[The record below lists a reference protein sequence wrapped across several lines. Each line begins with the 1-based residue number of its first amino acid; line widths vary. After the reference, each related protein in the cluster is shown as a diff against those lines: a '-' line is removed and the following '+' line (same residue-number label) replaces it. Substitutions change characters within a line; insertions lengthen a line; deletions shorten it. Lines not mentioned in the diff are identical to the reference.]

1 MFAIWLGPLLAT
13 TAEDKTK
20 VNKHFLLFYEVVEDY
35 VNRRLPFRPQ
45 HLALAEQAANRGEL
59 VLGGALADPVDQ
71 AVLLFRGPNREV
83 AEAFAIGDPYV
94 QNGLV
99 LKWTVREWTTL
110 AGCALS
116 VSAGTGAK

>member
-1 MFAIWLGPLLAT
+1 MIQHELPKG
-13 TAEDKTK
+13 D
-20 VNKHFLLFYEVVEDY
+20 KHFLLFYEVVDDY
-35 VNRRLPFRPQ
+35 VTRRIPFRPQ

-59 VLGGALADPVDQ
+59 VLGGALADPVDR
-71 AVLLFRGPNREV
+71 AVLLFRGPSREV
-83 AEAFAIGDPYV
+83 AEAFAICDPYV

-116 VSAGTGAK
+116 SK